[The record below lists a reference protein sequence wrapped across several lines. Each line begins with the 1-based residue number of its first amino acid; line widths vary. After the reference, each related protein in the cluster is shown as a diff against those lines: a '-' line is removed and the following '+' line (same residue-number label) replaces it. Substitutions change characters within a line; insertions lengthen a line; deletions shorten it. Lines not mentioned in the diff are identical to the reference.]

1 MTRGDETL
9 GSDLLEDF
17 WRWAVAQYEDAQ
29 VRARLLE
36 LQESSGLIILEAMF
50 LAWLGHRGQAIG
62 EDDQRRI
69 RAAIT
74 PWVEGVVL
82 PLRRQ
87 RQAWTDMPSMIKN
100 RRHLLGLELEA
111 ERVLAG
117 LLVDALLIKEQLNDV
132 STPVVERNLSHLPEL
147 KDVATLRRV
156 VDIFGR

>member
-1 MTRGDETL
+1 MMKGDETL

-17 WRWAVAQYEDAQ
+17 WRWAVARYDNVQ
-29 VRARLLE
+29 VREVLLD
-36 LQESSGLIILEAMF
+36 LQENSGLIILEAMF
-50 LAWLGHRGQAIG
+50 LAWLGHRGQLIRE
-62 EDDQRRI
+62 EDQQRI

-87 RQAWTDMPSMIKN
+87 RQVWTDMPSMITN

-117 LLVDALLIKEQLNDV
+117 LLVNALPIGEQLKDLA
-132 STPVVERNLSHLPEL
+132 TPAVDRNLSQLPEL
-147 KDVATLRRV
+147 RDVISRGRV
-156 VDIFGR
+156 INMLGQ

>member
-1 MTRGDETL
+1 MTRGNEAL

-17 WRWAVAQYEDAQ
+17 WRWAVAQYEDVQ
-29 VRARLLE
+29 VREGLLE

-62 EDDQRRI
+62 EEEQRRI

-74 PWVEGVVL
+74 PWVERVEL

-87 RQAWTDMPSMIKN
+87 RQVWTDMPSMITN

-111 ERVLAG
+111 ERMLAQ
-117 LLVDALLIKEQLNDV
+117 LLIDALPMEEQLNDLA
-132 STPVVERNLSHLPEL
+132 TPAVDRNLSQLPEL
-147 KDVATLRRV
+147 NDVATRRRV
-156 VDIFGR
+156 VDMLGR

>member
-1 MTRGDETL
+1 MMKGDETL

-17 WRWAVAQYEDAQ
+17 WRWAVARYDNVQ
-29 VRARLLE
+29 VREVLLD

-50 LAWLGHRGQAIG
+50 LAWLGHRGQVIREG
-62 EDDQRRI
+62 DQQRI

-87 RQAWTDMPSMIKN
+87 RQAWTDMPSMITN

-117 LLVDALLIKEQLNDV
+117 LLINALPIREQLNDLATRAV
-132 STPVVERNLSHLPEL
+132 DRNLSQLPEL
-147 KDVATLRRV
+147 RDVISRGRV
-156 VDIFGR
+156 INMLGQ

>member
-1 MTRGDETL
+1 MMKGDETL

-17 WRWAVAQYEDAQ
+17 WRWAVARYDNVQ
-29 VRARLLE
+29 VREVLLD

-50 LAWLGHRGQAIG
+50 LAWLGHRGQVIREG
-62 EDDQRRI
+62 DQQRI

-87 RQAWTDMPSMIKN
+87 RQGWTDMPSMITT

-117 LLVDALLIKEQLNDV
+117 LLVNALPIGEQLKDLA
-132 STPVVERNLSHLPEL
+132 TPAVDRNLSQLPEL
-147 KDVATLRRV
+147 RDVISRGRV
-156 VDIFGR
+156 INMLGQ